1 MEPYFKTNPK
11 SNDTDNDGVSAAD
24 EIKGMSNP
32 LTPTSKPGTPAP
44 GADADGDGVP
54 ESLEALYGLNP
65 ANSDT
70 DGDGFSDGEEL
81 AAMTNPKS
89 STSSHGEMGGPALAV
104 APGVAGG
111 VAGLVSGA
119 GAGAA
124 AGLVSGRVSHP
135 LGLGVAAPGP
145 GIGGPGIGGPGGYGK
160 GGHREWDYDHLPKD
174 GNLYIMMHVDG
185 SGSILS
191 TRKALEEMK
200 DTLLKQSL
208 LPYYKNDEALYNKR
222 VMVVDGEG
230 ERTLKFFAQAA
241 KKENV

>member
-11 SNDTDNDGVSAAD
+11 SNDTDNDGVSDAD

-32 LTPTSKPGTPAP
+32 LNPTSKPGTPAP

-89 STSSHGEMGGPALAV
+89 STSSPGEMGGPALAV

-124 AGLVSGRVSHP
+124 AGFDDRGGGRPSGTPCASALPRSPSSRHIASTC
-135 LGLGVAAPGP
+135 LSNAA
-145 GIGGPGIGGPGGYGK
+145 
-160 GGHREWDYDHLPKD
+160 
-174 GNLYIMMHVDG
+174 
-185 SGSILS
+185 SSSLS
-191 TRKALEEMK
+191 A
-200 DTLLKQSL
+200 
-208 LPYYKNDEALYNKR
+208 P
-222 VMVVDGEG
+222 
-230 ERTLKFFAQAA
+230 
-241 KKENV
+241 